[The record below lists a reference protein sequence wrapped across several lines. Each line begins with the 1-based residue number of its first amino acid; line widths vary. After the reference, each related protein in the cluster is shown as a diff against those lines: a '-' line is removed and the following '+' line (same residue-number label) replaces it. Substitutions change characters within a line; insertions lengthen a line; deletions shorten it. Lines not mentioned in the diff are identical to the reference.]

1 VSGEEREAQI
11 DDFMR
16 HDSDNFLFLLS
27 TRAAGLGLNLQK
39 ANWLVLSTLTGIP
52 RLIDIQAMDR
62 CHRIGQT
69 RPVTFFR
76 FVEVVKGCW
85 RSEGASSQ

>member
-1 VSGEEREAQI
+1 VSGEKREAQI

-27 TRAAGLGLNLQK
+27 TRAGGLGLNLQK

-52 RLIDIQAMDR
+52 RLIFKPWTDAIGSDR
-62 CHRIGQT
+62 R
-69 RPVTFFR
+69 VL
-76 FVEVVKGCW
+76 
-85 RSEGASSQ
+85 